1 MKGSSYRRV
10 LGAVAVLAV
19 TAAPDAGAQAQ
30 QAGSGMT
37 AELTAAKAALD
48 KYRDPIVAIHDGYLS
63 TMGCM
68 SYPKGAAEGTMSYK
82 PGAMGVHFLNLGYVG
97 QPLAPDKPQ
106 VLMYEPRGDK
116 LELIGAEWF
125 VPVQAAGGVRPS
137 IFGKELEG
145 PMAGHKPIMP
155 DGLAHYDL
163 HVWLWRENP
172 NGLFHST
179 NSAVNCPRG
188 APFTFVEDAP
198 KAHQHKP

>member
-1 MKGSSYRRV
+1 MHHSPRHRI
-10 LGAVAVLAV
+10 ALAIALFASL
-19 TAAPDAGAQAQ
+19 AAQGAGAQAS
-30 QAGSGMT
+30 QAGSEMT
-37 AELTAAKAALD
+37 AELAAAKTALA

-82 PGAMGVHFLNLGYVG
+82 PGAMGVHFLNLAYVG
-97 QPLAPDKPQ
+97 QPLAADKPQ

-125 VPVQAAGGVRPS
+125 VPVQASGGVRPS

-155 DGLAHYDL
+155 EGLAHYDL

-172 NGLFHST
+172 NGMFHAT
-179 NSAVNCPRG
+179 NSAVKCPAG
-188 APFTFVEDAP
+188 AHFTFVEDAP